1 MEPATAT
8 EQESGTGSHL
18 TTVAF
23 ERITSDTLPEFPFSL
38 INKVSIWA
46 ITRKFEC
53 LRHTFAELQ
62 HQNCKMGE
70 PVESFIPLALG
81 RNGSQSVARMSLRG
95 FAFGVSALLKLRCK
109 TRSQVLWQ
117 IAHFKQYPDSSLRE
131 FSAPT
136 IDISLAPTHLSPTLP
151 LLISV
156 VVVGTAK

>member
-95 FAFGVSALLKLRCK
+95 FAFGYLHCSSSGVRPGARFFGRLPTSN
-109 TRSQVLWQ
+109 
-117 IAHFKQYPDSSLRE
+117 YPDSSLRE